1 MNKLCFLLGSGISQP
16 AGLAS
21 VGQITEQV
29 LSPKEFFRCS
39 DGLYRRASAVQQ
51 SRELVQMQLPD
62 LERLEQL
69 LRWLKGHAEIR
80 YAVDTHRMVNYEDLA
95 YLAAQ
100 IHDDAFDEYENP
112 AIGPLVCCALNSLPD
127 MCSAG
132 KLGEQAGEVANF
144 IADVVADMLCKPAT
158 QTDHLSLFREAAS
171 DSQFQELNVFTLNHD
186 CLLERYLRD
195 NGGAIVDGFNPEN
208 SLGIRS
214 WNPVLFDC
222 PSNHTKNPVVRL
234 FKLHGSI
241 NWRRFRPREAQNQ
254 EPSGNPWREE
264 YVGIRS
270 NPGLADAKDAEGRI
284 HEELD
289 RALFIAGT
297 FNKMF
302 SYLNHV
308 FLELHYRFH
317 RALGEPTRLVV
328 SGYGFGDKGINN
340 RITDWMCSA
349 CSSGARNMILIE
361 PRSLADLQQTAR
373 GAIAGKLVSWQEAGS
388 LIHLKCGVGS
398 TDADWK
404 VISNELKPE

>member
-1 MNKLCFLLGSGISQP
+1 MNVCFLIGSGVSRP
-16 AGLAS
+16 ASLPS
-21 VGQITEQV
+21 VEEITKQV
-29 LSPKEFFRCS
+29 LIPKEFFRCS
-39 DGLYRRASAVQQ
+39 DGVYRRASAVQQ

-62 LERLEQL
+62 LERLAQL

-80 YAVDTHRMVNYEDLA
+80 YAVDTQRMVNYEDLA

-127 MCSAG
+127 MCSQAS
-132 KLGEQAGEVANF
+132 LGNKAGEVENF
-144 IADVVADMLCKPAT
+144 IADVVTDMLCKPAS

-171 DSQFQELNVFTLNHD
+171 DSRFQELNVFTLNHD

-195 NGGAIVDGFNPEN
+195 NGVAVVDGFDTEN
-208 SLGIRS
+208 SLGIRN
-214 WNPVLFDC
+214 WNPFLFDC
-222 PSNHTKNPVVRL
+222 LSTHTKDPVVRL

-241 NWRRFRPREAQNQ
+241 NWRRFRPREAQNE
-254 EPSGNPWREE
+254 EPSGNPWCEE

-270 NPGLADAKDAEGRI
+270 NPGLASVKDAQGRI

-289 RALFIAGT
+289 RALFLAGT

-308 FLELHYRFH
+308 FLELLYRFH
-317 RALGEPTRLVV
+317 RALGEATRLVV

-340 RITDWMCSA
+340 RITDWMCSE
-349 CSSGARNMILIE
+349 CPSGERTMILIE
-361 PRSLADLQQTAR
+361 PRSLDDLQQTAR
-373 GAIAGKLVSWQEAGS
+373 GAIAGKLLSWQEAGS
-388 LIHLKCGVGS
+388 LIHLQCGVGTS
-398 TDADWK
+398 DADWN
-404 VISNELKPE
+404 VVSNELKPE

>member
-1 MNKLCFLLGSGISQP
+1 MRLCFLLGSGISRP
-16 AGLAS
+16 AKLPS
-21 VGQITEQV
+21 VDEITEQV
-29 LSPKEFFRCS
+29 LAPNEFFRCS
-39 DGLYRRASAVQQ
+39 DGVFRRASVVQQ
-51 SRELVQMQLPD
+51 SPEIIQMQMPD
-62 LERLEQL
+62 LEKIKRLL
-69 LRWLKGHAEIR
+69 CWLKGHAEIR
-80 YAVDTHRMVNYEDLA
+80 YAADPQRSVNYEDLA

-100 IHDDAFDEYENP
+100 IHDDASDEYENP

-132 KLGEQAGEVANF
+132 KLGEQAGEVENF
-144 IADVVADMLCKPAT
+144 IADVVTDMLCKPAS
-158 QTDHLSLFREAAS
+158 QTDHLRLFREAAS

-195 NGGAIVDGFNPEN
+195 NGVAVVDGFDPDN
-208 SLGIRS
+208 SLGIRI

-222 PSNHTKNPVVRL
+222 LSTHTKDPVVRL

-241 NWRRFRPREAQNQ
+241 NWRRFRPREGQNE

-264 YVGIRS
+264 YIGIRS
-270 NPGLADAKDAEGRI
+270 NRELASVKDAEGRI

-289 RALFIAGT
+289 RALFLAGT

-317 RALGEPTRLVV
+317 RALAEATRLVV

-340 RITDWMCSA
+340 RIKDWMCSA
-349 CSSGARNMILIE
+349 CPSGERKMILIE
-361 PRSLADLQQTAR
+361 PRSLDDLQQTAR
-373 GAIAGKLVSWQEAGS
+373 GAIAGKLMAWQQAGR
-388 LIHLKCGVGS
+388 LIHLKCGIGS

-404 VISNELKPE
+404 IISNELKPE

>member
-1 MNKLCFLLGSGISQP
+1 MNVCFLIGSGVSRP
-16 AGLAS
+16 ASLPS
-21 VGQITEQV
+21 VEEITKQV
-29 LSPKEFFRCS
+29 LIPKEFFRCS
-39 DGLYRRASAVQQ
+39 DEIYRRASVVQQ
-51 SRELVQMQLPD
+51 GPELVQMQMPEM
-62 LERLEQL
+62 ERIEQL
-69 LRWLKGHAEIR
+69 LCLLKGHTEIR
-80 YAVDTHRMVNYEDLA
+80 YAADTYRVVNYEDLA

-112 AIGPLVCCALNSLPD
+112 AIGPLVCCTLNSLPD
-127 MCSAG
+127 LCSATKLG
-132 KLGEQAGEVANF
+132 KLAGEVVNF
-144 IADVVADMLCKPAT
+144 IADVVADMLSKPAS
-158 QTDHLSLFREAAS
+158 QTDHLSLFRDATS
-171 DSQFQELNVFTLNHD
+171 DSQFQELNIFTLNHD

-195 NGGAIVDGFNPEN
+195 NGVAVVDGFDPEN
-208 SLGIRS
+208 SLGIRT

-222 PSNHTKNPVVRL
+222 LSTHAKDRVVRL

-241 NWRRFRPREAQNQ
+241 NWRRFRPRGAQN
-254 EPSGNPWREE
+254 EKPSGNPWREE

-270 NPGLADAKDAEGRI
+270 NPGLANVKDAQGRK

-289 RALFIAGT
+289 RALFLAGT

-317 RALGEPTRLVV
+317 RALGDTTRLVV

-349 CSSGARNMILIE
+349 CSSGERKMILIE

-373 GAIAGKLVSWQEAGS
+373 GAIAEKLVSWQDAGS
-388 LIHLKCGVGS
+388 LIHFKCGIG
-398 TDADWK
+398 TTPANWTA
-404 VISNELKPE
+404 ISNELASE